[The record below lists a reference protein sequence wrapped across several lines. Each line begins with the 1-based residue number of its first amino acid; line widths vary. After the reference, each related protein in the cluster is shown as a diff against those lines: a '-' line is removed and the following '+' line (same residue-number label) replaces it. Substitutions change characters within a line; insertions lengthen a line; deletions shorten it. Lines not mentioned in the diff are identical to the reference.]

1 MRKPINTELSGQ
13 TQKDSD
19 SVIVKVRILLAL
31 LDTSVDNGFYWGFY
45 YALGLYVA
53 YRLFTLV

>member
-31 LDTSVDNGFYWGFY
+31 ANTSVDNGFYWGFY
-45 YALGLYVA
+45 CIYAVFGT
-53 YRLFTLV
+53 F

>member
-31 LDTSVDNGFYWGFY
+31 LDTSVDNGFYWGF
-45 YALGLYVA
+45 LLYLRGFRDISVKL
-53 YRLFTLV
+53 Y